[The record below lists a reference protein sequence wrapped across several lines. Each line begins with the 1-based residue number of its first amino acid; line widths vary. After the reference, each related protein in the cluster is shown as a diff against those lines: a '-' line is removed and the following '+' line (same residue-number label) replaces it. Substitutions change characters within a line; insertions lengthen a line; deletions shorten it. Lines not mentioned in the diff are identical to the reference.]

1 MVHSRGP
8 TKRRPEK
15 NGRNLERLSKNSAE
29 RILFRQSV
37 LRVGKPAFFF
47 RVRICR
53 NPKFI
58 SYKSAI
64 VYDSV

>member
-1 MVHSRGP
+1 MVHSRDP
-8 TKRRPEK
+8 NKRRPEK
-15 NGRNLERLSKNSAE
+15 TGRNLARLSKNSAE
-29 RILFRQSV
+29 RILLRENV

-53 NPKFI
+53 NPNFI